1 MATIVVVAAV
11 AANHVLVEAIK
22 LLYSIH
28 TTIAKANEV
37 LLNKVQNQIIMTR
50 NILTIIFIFI
60 ITGVVAQTPEDAIK
74 TSWFTQNG
82 SARVMAVGGVMGSL
96 GGDISANHI
105 NPAGLGLYKTKE
117 LVFSPN
123 FHINNN
129 GFNYRSKDTAAKGN
143 TFTYGIAG
151 IVLGYGSKR
160 NSKVTSSAFSLS
172 VSQLAN
178 YNNTIQFKGFNNQ
191 SSFSEQYLEELTYDK
206 ADTNAALNNYIFGS
220 SLAYRTYLI
229 DTMLNT
235 SGQFIGYK
243 SLVPLSTGVNQEYFA
258 TQSGGYHEIAIG
270 GAANLQDKWY
280 VGGSLTIP
288 IVSFRREVEFKE
300 TDATNNPNNQFGYM
314 HYKESFRSNGVGIG
328 AKLGAIYKPAEFWRL
343 GLAIHTPQFISFRDE
358 IRASMITN
366 TESYAGTISETSND
380 LNSNNPGER
389 EYTLMTPMRIIAS
402 GSYVFREVSNTKKQR
417 AFLSADIEYVNY
429 RGARF
434 SKYNEEG
441 EAITGYYRELN
452 NAVKN
457 YYKANFNFKL
467 GGELKFDPIMIR
479 AGIAYYGRPY
489 KSEDLKANRFVTS
502 IGLGYRSHGMFF
514 DITLSRANINDVAF
528 AYRLVDKPNT
538 FANRTGSL
546 TNVVATLG
554 FKL

>member
-1 MATIVVVAAV
+1 M
-11 AANHVLVEAIK
+11 IK
-22 LLYSIH
+22 YILTLSIL
-28 TTIAKANEV
+28 
-37 LLNKVQNQIIMTR
+37 LLNTCV
-50 NILTIIFIFI
+50 F
-60 ITGVVAQTPEDAIK
+60 AQTPQDALK

-117 LVFSPN
+117 LVLTPN
-123 FHINNN
+123 FFMNNN
-129 GFNYRSKDTAAKGN
+129 QFNYRGKDSSAKDN
-143 TFTYGIAG
+143 TFSYGIAG
-151 IVLGYGSKR
+151 LVLGHASKR
-160 NSKVTSSAFSLS
+160 RSQVTSSAFAIS

-178 YNNTIQFKGFNNQ
+178 YNNTTQFKGFNNQ

-206 ADTNAALNNYIFGS
+206 ADTTAALNNYIFGS
-220 SLAYRTYLI
+220 SLAYRTYLV
-229 DTMLNT
+229 DTLLNA
-235 SGQFIGYK
+235 SGQFAGYK

-258 TQSGGYHEIAIG
+258 TQSGGYHEIALG
-270 GAANLQDKWY
+270 GAANFNDKWY
-280 VGGSLTIP
+280 LGGTLTIP

-300 TDATNNPNNQFGYM
+300 TDATNNPNNEFAYM

-328 AKLGAIYKPAEFWRL
+328 AKLGAIYKPAEFWRV

-358 IRASMITN
+358 IRSEMTTN
-366 TESYAGTISETSND
+366 TEGYAGTVTETSNN
-380 LNSNNPGER
+380 LNSNNAGER
-389 EYTLMTPMRIIAS
+389 EYTTQTPMRIIAS

-434 SKYNEEG
+434 RKYDEQG
-441 EAITGYYRELN
+441 EPIRNYYDEVN

-457 YYKANFNFKL
+457 YYKNNFNFKL

-479 AGIAYYGRPY
+479 AGIAYYGSPY
-489 KSEDLKANRFVTS
+489 SSEDLNSNRFVTS

-514 DITLSRANINDVAF
+514 DITLNRANINDVAF

-538 FANRTGSL
+538 FATHSGSL
-546 TNVVATLG
+546 TNIVATLG